1 MKKWD
6 YRVISISFKKGENTD
21 LFLSDLL
28 KRYGEDGWELVSVS
42 WDTKL
47 EVKLILKK

>member
-21 LFLSDLL
+21 LYLSTYL
-28 KRYGEDGWELVSVS
+28 KLEGEDGWELVSIPKYTDLKVA
-42 WDTKL
+42 
-47 EVKLILKK
+47 LILKK